1 MEVAAPQTEKG
12 VACLGRRW
20 AISANK
26 KFELL
31 RAESLREGKSTTL
44 QHDGRN

>member
-12 VACLGRRW
+12 VAFLGRRW

-26 KFELL
+26 KFELS
-31 RAESLREGKSTTL
+31 RAESLRDGKSTTL